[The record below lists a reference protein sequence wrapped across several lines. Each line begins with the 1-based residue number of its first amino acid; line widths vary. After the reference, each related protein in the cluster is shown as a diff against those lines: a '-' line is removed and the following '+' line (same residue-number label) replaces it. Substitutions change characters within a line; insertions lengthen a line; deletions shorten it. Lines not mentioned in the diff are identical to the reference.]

1 MVALILRLARGLAR
15 AAAQDSNMGNCCM
28 LPIYQMSSRVKHYE
42 FTYFALESLRL
53 VQDVKDALARS
64 PPAATVTRLN
74 VNAETARDGI
84 WPKAD
89 ERTWSYS
96 IFPLCKYTIYM
107 YIYIYMYIIYTHNT
121 D

>member
-1 MVALILRLARGLAR
+1 
-15 AAAQDSNMGNCCM
+15 M
-28 LPIYQMSSRVKHYE
+28 LPVYQMSSRVKHYE

-89 ERTWSYS
+89 ERSWSYS
-96 IFPLCKYTIYM
+96 IFHDVSL
-107 YIYIYMYIIYTHNT
+107 YIYIYIIIYTNT
-121 D
+121 HVHIIQTSRFCKR